1 MSRVPVHLRGI
12 KIKELREMQ
21 RRGTAGGE
29 ELATE
34 VLGTRLL
41 ASKAV
46 LPYVSSLLIIRKHV
60 EDDCCFRECYMVVV
74 TLMHPCS
81 WF

>member
-21 RRGTAGGE
+21 RQGTIGGKQV
-29 ELATE
+29 ATE

-46 LPYVSSLLIIRKHV
+46 P
-60 EDDCCFRECYMVVV
+60 
-74 TLMHPCS
+74 TLHS
-81 WF
+81 NNFDY